1 MKYRL
6 YRYVSGLYGVVSG
19 SLIVVRRPERRRP
32 PEPPGGEVLLE
43 PPPEI
48 PETVSGGG
56 LTQLLTYLPMIAGAG
71 AMALMFT
78 GGNTNNPIMLVS
90 SGLFAV
96 SMIGMSL
103 GQMTRNAG
111 ERKNQ
116 LNGQRRDYYRYLEQ
130 VRKRVRTAAAQQH
143 KAMTWNHPDP
153 AALWSLVMTT
163 RLWERRP
170 RDDDFAQI
178 RIATSAQRLA
188 LPMIPPETKPIEDL
202 DPVTAG
208 ALRRFV
214 RTHATVPG
222 LPVALALH
230 SFARILIS
238 GDPAAARGLVRA
250 ALAQAAALH
259 SPEDLRISVCA
270 AGDRAREW
278 EPVKWLPHALH
289 PVEEDGAGP
298 VRLVTGDLGELDDLL
313 GFELKDR
320 PRFSKGLAPDAL
332 PYHVVVVDGGT
343 VPAGSQ
349 LALDVIEGVTVID
362 LSGSAP
368 QAPAQLTL
376 RLEVT
381 ADEVTRVAEDDLGK
395 ELRSL
400 LGRPDRLDPAAFAA
414 LARQLAPMRAATAGK
429 EDAQDVFATN
439 TTLTDL
445 LRIGDARRLSPTA
458 TWQPRPV
465 RNRLRVP
472 IGLGADGRPVE
483 LDIKEAAQGGMGPH
497 GLVVGATGS
506 GKSELLR
513 TLVLA
518 LAITHSSEALNFV
531 LVDFKG
537 GATFLGLDGLPHVS
551 AVITNLEDELPLV
564 DRMHDA
570 LHGEL
575 VRRQELLRAS
585 GNHGSLR
592 DYEQAREQGADL
604 RPLPTLFIVLDEFS
618 ELLSAKPEFIE
629 LFVMIGRLGR
639 SLGVHL
645 LLASQRLESGR
656 LRGLDTHLSYRIG
669 LRTFSAAESRA
680 VLGVA
685 EAYSLP
691 PEPGNAYLMFE
702 TTGMT
707 RFKAAYVSGPYQAV
721 SAQSPVASARSG
733 HRGKIVWYGPE
744 RVPLPPV
751 EAAPPVVEDKGRPD
765 SLLDIVVERLAG
777 HGAAA
782 HRIWLPPLKE
792 PSPIDR
798 LLPRIEA
805 TPEHG
810 LTAAGTGQDRPG
822 RLHAVAGI
830 VDSPFDQRRDPYW
843 LDLSG
848 AAGNVAIV
856 GAPQTGK
863 STLLRTLI
871 ASIAL
876 THTPKEA
883 QFYCLDFGGGTLSA
897 LAGLP
902 HVGGVASRLDTDAV
916 RRTIAEVKTLLERR
930 ERLFVERGIDTMATY
945 RRMVASGAYE
955 GDGWGDVFLV
965 VDGWSI
971 LRQEYE
977 QLEPDLADLV
987 TRGLG
992 FGIHVIGTANRW
1004 LEFRASVRDLLA
1016 TRLELRLGD
1025 AFDSEIDRKAAAN
1038 VPEGT
1043 PGRGLTKEGLHFLAA
1058 LPRIDGRSTVTD
1070 LSEGVA
1076 ALVGAAAA
1084 AWRGHPA
1091 PPVRL
1096 LPALLPAHTLPGVVA
1111 DDTRVP
1117 IGIDEAALAPV
1128 SLDFDAD
1135 PHFVVFGDTESGKSN
1150 LLRLIAHGIAARQT
1164 PMRARYV
1171 VIDYRRS
1178 LLDATDTEHRIGYAA
1193 SSTAAAT
1200 LLKGIQEVMQTRLPP
1215 PDLTSEQLR
1224 TRSWWTGQDLY
1235 VIVDDYDLVATSSNP
1250 LSLLGDLLPQARDI
1264 GLHVVLAR
1272 AMGGAGRSML
1282 DPVVRRLKELNSP
1295 AVLLSGPRDEG
1306 QLFGNVRPR
1315 TLPPGRGLYVDRRSG
1330 EKLIQTAYL
1339 A

>member
-1 MKYRL
+1 M
-6 YRYVSGLYGVVSG
+6 SG

-43 PPPEI
+43 SPPEI
-48 PETVSGGG
+48 PETVTGGG
-56 LTQLLTYLPMIAGAG
+56 MSQLLTYLPMIAGAG

-78 GGNTNNPIMLVS
+78 GGNTSNPIMLVS

-96 SMIGMSL
+96 SMVGMSV
-103 GQMTRNAG
+103 GQMMRNAG

-130 VRKRVRTAAAQQH
+130 VRKRVRNAAAQQY

-188 LPMIPPETKPIEDL
+188 LPMIPPETRPIEDL

-230 SFARILIS
+230 SFARIVVT
-238 GDPAAARGLVRA
+238 GEPGAARDLVRA

-289 PVEEDGAGP
+289 PTEEDGAGP
-298 VRLVTGDLGELDDLL
+298 VRLVVGDLGELDDLL

-320 PRFSKGLAPDAL
+320 SRFSKGLTPEAV

-362 LSGSAP
+362 VGGVTPPVPS
-368 QAPAQLTL
+368 QLTL
-376 RLEVT
+376 RLDVGEDAV
-381 ADEVTRVAEDDLGK
+381 VRVAEDELGK
-395 ELRSL
+395 EVRTT
-400 LGRPDRLDPAAFAA
+400 LGRPDRLRPPAFAA
-414 LARQLAPMRAATAGK
+414 LVRQLAPMRAASAGGN
-429 EDAQDVFATN
+429 EEERDVFATN

-445 LRIGDARRLSPTA
+445 LRIGDPRLLSPTT

-472 IGLGADGRPVE
+472 LGLGADGRPVE

-518 LAITHSSEALNFV
+518 LAITHSSETLNFV

-570 LHGEL
+570 LHGEM
-575 VRRQELLRAS
+575 VRRQELLRSA
-585 GNHGSLR
+585 GNYASLR
-592 DYEQAREQGADL
+592 DYEQAREQGANL

-618 ELLSAKPEFIE
+618 ELLTAKPEFIE

-685 EAYSLP
+685 DAYSLP

-707 RFKAAYVSGPYQAV
+707 RFKAAYVSGPYRAAVAQGQAAAPR
-721 SAQSPVASARSG
+721 SA
-733 HRGKIVWYGPE
+733 HRGKIVWYGPD
-744 RVPLPPV
+744 RVPMPPV
-751 EAAPPVVEDKGRPD
+751 AEAPPVVEDKSRQD
-765 SLLDIVVERLAG
+765 SLLDIVVSRLAG
-777 HGAAA
+777 KGTGA

-792 PSPIDR
+792 PSSLDR
-798 LLPRIEA
+798 LLPAIES
-805 TPEHG
+805 TPGHG
-810 LTAAGTGQDRPG
+810 LTAAGTGQERPG

-871 ASIAL
+871 ASLAL
-876 THTPKEA
+876 THTPKEV

-897 LAGLP
+897 LSGLP
-902 HVGGVASRLDTDAV
+902 HVGGVATRLDADAV
-916 RRTIAEVKTLLERR
+916 RRTVAEVKTLVERR
-930 ERLFVERGIDTMATY
+930 ERLFVERGIDSMATY

-965 VDGWSI
+965 VDGWST

-977 QLEPDLADLV
+977 LLEADLGDLV

-992 FGIHVIGTANRW
+992 FGVHVVGTANRW
-1004 LEFRASVRDLLA
+1004 LEFRAGVRDLLA

-1025 AFDSEIDRKAAAN
+1025 SFDSEIDRKAAAN
-1038 VPEGT
+1038 VPERA
-1043 PGRGLTKEGLHFLAA
+1043 PGRGLTRESLHFLAA
-1058 LPRIDGRSTVTD
+1058 LPRIDGRSTVDD
-1070 LSEGVA
+1070 LSDGVS
-1076 ALVGAAAA
+1076 ALVAAAAA
-1084 AWRGHPA
+1084 AWHDHPA

-1096 LPALLPAHTLPGVVA
+1096 LPALLPAHTLPAPPEGG
-1111 DDTRVP
+1111 TRVP

-1128 SLDFDAD
+1128 LLDFDAD

-1150 LLRLIAHGIAARQT
+1150 LLKVVAHGLATART
-1164 PMRARYV
+1164 PMEARFI

-1178 LLDATDTEHRIGYAA
+1178 LLDATDTEHRVGYAA
-1193 SSTAAAT
+1193 SSTAATT
-1200 LLKGIQEVMQTRLPP
+1200 LLKGVHEVLQDRLPP

-1235 VIVDDYDLVATSSNP
+1235 VIVDDYDLVATSANP
-1250 LSLLGDLLPQARDI
+1250 LTVLGDLLPQARDI

-1272 AMGGAGRSML
+1272 AMGGAGRGML
-1282 DPVVRRLKELNSP
+1282 DPVVRRLKEMNSP
-1295 AVLLSGPRDEG
+1295 AVMLSGPRDEG

-1315 TLPPGRGLYVDRRSG
+1315 QLPPGRGLYVDRRSG
-1330 EKLIQTAYL
+1330 EKLVQTAYL
-1339 A
+1339 EGPG

>member
-1 MKYRL
+1 MGP
-6 YRYVSGLYGVVSG
+6 V
-19 SLIVVRRPERRRP
+19 IVVRRPERRRP

-43 PPPEI
+43 SPPEI
-48 PETVSGGG
+48 PETVTGGG

-78 GGNTNNPIMLVS
+78 GGSTGNPIMLVS
-90 SGLFAV
+90 GGLFAI
-96 SMIGMSL
+96 SMVGMSV
-103 GQMTRNAG
+103 GQLMRNAG

-130 VRKRVRTAAAQQH
+130 VRKRVRQAAAQQH
-143 KAMTWNHPDP
+143 RAMTWNHPDP
-153 AALWSLVMTT
+153 TALWSLAMTT

-170 RDDDFAQI
+170 RDDDFAQV

-188 LPMIPPETKPIEDL
+188 LPMIPPETRPIEDL

-230 SFARILIS
+230 SFARIVLA
-238 GDPAAARGLVRA
+238 GDPVAARDLVRA
-250 ALAQAAALH
+250 ALAQAAVLH
-259 SPEDLRISVCA
+259 SPEELRISVCA
-270 AGDRAREW
+270 GRERAAEW

-289 PVEEDGAGP
+289 PTEEDGAGP
-298 VRLVTGDLGELDDLL
+298 VRLLVADLGELDELL

-320 PRFSKGLAPDAL
+320 PRFSKGLSDGAV
-332 PYHVVVVDGGT
+332 PYHVVILDGGT

-349 LALDVIEGVTVID
+349 LGLDVIEGVTVID
-362 LSGSAP
+362 LSGAIP
-368 QAPAQLTL
+368 QAPSQLML
-376 RLEVT
+376 RLEV
-381 ADEVTRVAEDDLGK
+381 APGELARVAEDELGK
-395 ELRSL
+395 EVRTV
-400 LGRPDRLDPAAFAA
+400 LGRPDRMAQPAFAA
-414 LARQLAPMRAATAGK
+414 LARQLAPMRPAAAGGG
-429 EDAQDVFATN
+429 EDQRDVFATS

-445 LRIGDARRLSPTA
+445 LRIGDARQLSPRL

-518 LAITHSSEALNFV
+518 LAITHSSEVLNFV

-537 GATFLGLDGLPHVS
+537 GATFLGLDALPHVS
-551 AVITNLEDELPLV
+551 AVITNLADELPLV

-575 VRRQELLRAS
+575 VRRQELLRAA
-585 GNHGSLR
+585 GNHASLR
-592 DYEQAREQGADL
+592 DYEQAREQGAGL
-604 RPLPTLFIVLDEFS
+604 EPLPTLFIVLDEFS

-645 LLASQRLESGR
+645 LLASQRLEAGR

-685 EAYSLP
+685 DAYSLP

-707 RFKAAYVSGPYQAV
+707 RFKAAYVSGPHL
-721 SAQSPVASARSG
+721 ARQPHAPAAPRG
-733 HRGKIVWYGPE
+733 HRGKIVWYGAE
-744 RVPLPPV
+744 RVPAPPAV
-751 EAAPPVVEDKGRPD
+751 EPPPVVEDRGRQD
-765 SLLDIVVERLAG
+765 TLLDIVVERLAG
-777 HGAAA
+777 QGPEA

-792 PSPIDR
+792 PASLDR

-805 TPEHG
+805 TPAHG
-810 LTAAGTGQDRPG
+810 LTAAGTAPERPG
-822 RLHAVAGI
+822 RLHAVAGV

-871 ASIAL
+871 ASLAL
-876 THTPKEA
+876 THTPKEV

-897 LAGLP
+897 LSGLP
-902 HVGGVASRLDTDAV
+902 HVGGVAVRLDADAV
-916 RRTIAEVKTLLERR
+916 RRTVAEVRGVLERR
-930 ERLFVERGIDTMATY
+930 ERLFVEQGIDSMAGY
-945 RRMVASGAYE
+945 RRLVASGGYE

-965 VDGWSI
+965 VDGWSV

-977 QLEPDLADLV
+977 QLEGDLGDLV

-992 FGIHVIGTANRW
+992 FGVHVIGTANRW
-1004 LEFRASVRDLLA
+1004 MEFRAGVRDLLG

-1025 AFDSEIDRKAAAN
+1025 PFDSEIDRRAAAN
-1038 VPEGT
+1038 VPERA
-1043 PGRGLTKEGLHFLAA
+1043 PGRGLTRESLHFLAA
-1058 LPRIDGRSTVTD
+1058 LPRIDGRQAVDD
-1070 LSEGVA
+1070 LADGVS
-1076 ALVGAAAA
+1076 ALVQAAKA
-1084 AWRGHPA
+1084 AWHDHPA

-1096 LPALLPAHTLPGVVA
+1096 LPALLPVHTLPPPPPDG
-1111 DDTRVP
+1111 TRVP

-1128 SLDFDAD
+1128 LLDFDAD

-1150 LLRLIAHGIAARQT
+1150 LLKVIARGLATGQARF
-1164 PMRARYV
+1164 V

-1178 LLDATDTEHRIGYAA
+1178 LLDATDTEHRVGYAA
-1193 SSTAAAT
+1193 SSAAAAT
-1200 LLKGIQEVMQTRLPP
+1200 LLKGVHEVMQERLPP

-1235 VIVDDYDLVATSSNP
+1235 VIVDDYDLVATSANP
-1250 LSLLGDLLPQARDI
+1250 LAVLGDLLPQARDI
-1264 GLHVVLAR
+1264 GLHLVLAR

-1295 AVLLSGPRDEG
+1295 AVMLSGPRDEG

-1315 TLPPGRGLYVDRRSG
+1315 PLPAGRGLYVDRRSG
-1330 EKLIQTAYL
+1330 ERLIQTAFSGT
-1339 A
+1339 

>member
-1 MKYRL
+1 M
-6 YRYVSGLYGVVSG
+6 SG

-32 PEPPGGEVLLE
+32 PEPPAGEVLLE

-48 PETVSGGG
+48 PETVTGGG

-78 GGNTNNPIMLVS
+78 GGSTGNPIMLVS
-90 SGLFAV
+90 SGLFAI
-96 SMIGMSL
+96 SMVGMGV
-103 GQMTRNAG
+103 GQLLRTAG

-130 VRKRVRTAAAQQH
+130 VRQRVRKAAEQQH
-143 KAMTWNHPDP
+143 RAMTWNHPDP
-153 AALWSLVMTT
+153 SALWSLVMTT
-163 RLWERRP
+163 RLWERGP
-170 RDDDFAQI
+170 RDDDFAQL

-188 LPMIPPETKPIEDL
+188 LPLIPPETRPIEDL
-202 DPVTAG
+202 DPMTAG

-230 SFARILIS
+230 SFARIVLS
-238 GDPAAARGLVRA
+238 GDPVVARDLVRA

-259 SPEDLRISVCA
+259 SPDDLRISVCA
-270 AGDRAREW
+270 GPGEAREW

-289 PVEEDGAGP
+289 PSEEDGAGP
-298 VRLVTGDLGELDDLL
+298 VRLVVGDLGELDRLL

-320 PRFSKGLAPDAL
+320 PRFTKGLSADAL
-332 PYHVVVVDGGT
+332 PYHVVVADGGA

-349 LALDVIEGVTVID
+349 LALDAIEGVTVID
-362 LSGSAP
+362 LGGAVP
-368 QAPAQLTL
+368 PAPAQLTL
-376 RLEVT
+376 RLEAGPEELVRIG
-381 ADEVTRVAEDDLGK
+381 ADELGK
-395 ELRSL
+395 EVRSG
-400 LGRPDRLDPAAFAA
+400 LGRPDRMAAPAFAA
-414 LARQLAPMRAATAGK
+414 LARQLAPMRTGAGGQ
-429 EDAQDVFATN
+429 EERQDVLATD

-445 LRIGDARRLSPTA
+445 LRLGDARRLSTA
-458 TWQPRPV
+458 VAWQPRPV

-518 LAITHSSEALNFV
+518 LAITHSSETLNFV

-537 GATFLGLDGLPHVS
+537 GATFLGLDSLPHVS

-570 LHGEL
+570 LHGEM
-575 VRRQELLRAS
+575 VRRQELLRSA
-585 GNHGSLR
+585 GNHASVR
-592 DYEQAREQGADL
+592 DYQQAREQGADL

-618 ELLSAKPEFIE
+618 ELLAAKPEFSE

-645 LLASQRLESGR
+645 LLASQRLETGR

-685 EAYSLP
+685 DAYSLP

-707 RFKAAYVSGPYQAV
+707 RFKAAYVSGPYQPAEARGPAV
-721 SAQSPVASARSG
+721 PARTG
-733 HRGKIVWYGPE
+733 HRGKIVWYGAE

-751 EAAPPVVEDKGRPD
+751 AVAPPVVPDHKGRQD

-777 HGAAA
+777 QGAPA

-792 PSPIDR
+792 PASLDQ
-798 LLPRIEA
+798 LLPPVQA

-810 LTAAGTGQDRPG
+810 LTAAGTSGDRPG

-871 ASIAL
+871 ASLAL
-876 THTPKEA
+876 THTPKEV
-883 QFYCLDFGGGTLSA
+883 QFYALDFGGGTLSA

-902 HVGGVASRLDTDAV
+902 HVGGVAARLDADAV
-916 RRTIAEVKTLLERR
+916 RRTVAEMKTLLERR
-930 ERLFVERGIDTMATY
+930 ERLFVERGIDSMATY

-965 VDGWSI
+965 VDGWAT

-977 QLEPDLADLV
+977 LLEAVVGDLV

-992 FGIHVIGTANRW
+992 FGVHVVGTANRW
-1004 LEFRASVRDLLA
+1004 LEFRAGVRELLA

-1038 VPEGT
+1038 VPERT
-1043 PGRGLTKEGLHFLAA
+1043 PGRGLTRESLHFLAA
-1058 LPRIDGRSTVTD
+1058 LPRIDGRCTVDD
-1070 LSEGVA
+1070 LADGVS
-1076 ALVGAAAA
+1076 ALVRDAAT
-1084 AWRGHPA
+1084 AWHGHPA

-1096 LPALLPAHTLPGVVA
+1096 LPALLPAHTLP
-1111 DDTRVP
+1111 VP
-1117 IGIDEAALAPV
+1117 PAEGPMRIPVGIDEAELAPV
-1128 SLDFDAD
+1128 LLDFDAD

-1150 LLRLIAHGIAARQT
+1150 LLKVIARGIATART
-1164 PMRARYV
+1164 PLGARFV

-1178 LLDATDTEHRIGYAA
+1178 LLDATDTEHRVGYAA
-1193 SSTAAAT
+1193 SSAAATT
-1200 LLKGIQEVMQTRLPP
+1200 LLKGVQEVLAERLPP

-1235 VIVDDYDLVATSSNP
+1235 VIVDDYDLVATSANP
-1250 LSLLGDLLPQARDI
+1250 LALLGDLLPQARDI
-1264 GLHVVLAR
+1264 GLHLVLAR

-1282 DPVVRRLKELNSP
+1282 DPVVRRLKEMNSP
-1295 AVLLSGPRDEG
+1295 AVLLSGPREEG

-1315 TLPPGRGLYVDRRSG
+1315 QLPAGRGLYVDRRSG

-1339 A
+1339 AS

>member
-1 MKYRL
+1 M
-6 YRYVSGLYGVVSG
+6 
-19 SLIVVRRPERRRP
+19 VRRPERRNA
-32 PEPPGGEVLLE
+32 PEPPSGEVLLE
-43 PPPEI
+43 SPPEI
-48 PETVSGGG
+48 PETVTGGG

-78 GGNTNNPIMLVS
+78 GGTANNPIMLVS
-90 SGLFAV
+90 SGLFAF
-96 SMIGMSL
+96 SMIGMTV
-103 GQMTRNAG
+103 GQMLRNTG
-111 ERKNQ
+111 ERKNR

-143 KAMTWNHPDP
+143 RVMTWNHPDP

-170 RDDDFAQI
+170 RDDDFAQV

-202 DPVTAG
+202 DPLTAG

-214 RTHATVPG
+214 RTHATVPA

-230 SFARILIS
+230 SFARIVLT
-238 GDPAAARGLVRA
+238 GDEVVARDLVRA

-259 SPEDLRISVCA
+259 APEDLRISVCV
-270 AGDRAREW
+270 GGERAREW
-278 EPVKWLPHALH
+278 EAVKWLPHALH
-289 PVEEDGAGP
+289 PAEEDGAGP
-298 VRLVTGDLGELDDLL
+298 VRLVVGDLGELDDLL

-320 PRFSKGLAPDAL
+320 PRFSKGLSPDAV
-332 PYHVVVVDGGT
+332 PYHVVVVDGGN
-343 VPAGSQ
+343 VPQGSQ

-362 LSGSAP
+362 LGGTVP
-368 QAPAQLTL
+368 PVPAQLIL
-376 RLEVT
+376 RLEVS
-381 ADEVTRVAEDDLGK
+381 AEALIRVAEDELGK
-395 ELRSL
+395 EVRSG
-400 LGRPDRLDPAAFAA
+400 LGRPDRMGQPAFAA
-414 LARQLAPMRAATAGK
+414 LARQLAPMRVSSGAGG
-429 EDAQDVFATN
+429 EEARDVFATN

-445 LRIGDARRLSPTA
+445 LRIGDARRLSPVA

-518 LAITHSSEALNFV
+518 LAITHSSETLNFV

-537 GATFLGLDGLPHVS
+537 GATFLGLDALPHVS
-551 AVITNLEDELPLV
+551 AVITNLQDELQLV

-570 LHGEL
+570 LHGEM
-575 VRRQELLRAS
+575 VRRQELLRAA
-585 GNHGSLR
+585 GNYASLR
-592 DYEQAREQGADL
+592 DYEQAREQGAQMK
-604 RPLPTLFIVLDEFS
+604 PLPTLFIVLDEFS
-618 ELLSAKPEFIE
+618 ELLTAKPEFIE

-645 LLASQRLESGR
+645 LLASQRLEAGR

-685 EAYSLP
+685 DAYSLP

-707 RFKAAYVSGPYQAV
+707 RFKAAYVSGPYQV
-721 SAQSPVASARSG
+721 STSRNQAAATRTG
-733 HRGKIVWYGPE
+733 HRGKIVWYGAE
-744 RVPLPPV
+744 RVPMPPAV
-751 EAAPPVVEDKGRPD
+751 QEPPVVEDKSSRD
-765 SLLDIVVERLAG
+765 SLLDIVVSRLAG
-777 HGAAA
+777 QGAAA
-782 HRIWLPPLKE
+782 HRIWLPPLEE
-792 PSPIDR
+792 PASLDQ
-798 LLPRIEA
+798 LLPPVQA

-810 LTAAGTGQDRPG
+810 LSAAGTAKERPG

-871 ASIAL
+871 TSLAL
-876 THTPKEA
+876 THTPREV
-883 QFYCLDFGGGTLSA
+883 QFYCLDFGGGTLSS
-897 LAGLP
+897 LSGLP
-902 HVGGVASRLDTDAV
+902 HVGGVATRLEAEAV
-916 RRTIAEVKTLLERR
+916 RRTVAEVKTLLERR
-930 ERLFVERGIDTMATY
+930 ERLFVERGIDSMATF

-955 GDGWGDVFLV
+955 GDGWGDVFLM

-977 QLEPDLADLV
+977 QLEADLADLV

-992 FGIHVIGTANRW
+992 YGVHVVGTANRW
-1004 LEFRASVRDLLA
+1004 LEFRAGVRDLLA
-1016 TRLELRLGD
+1016 TRLELKLGD

-1038 VPEGT
+1038 VPERA
-1043 PGRGLTKEGLHFLAA
+1043 PGRGITRESLHFLAA
-1058 LPRIDGRSTVTD
+1058 LPRIDGRSTVDDLTD
-1070 LSEGVA
+1070 GVA
-1076 ALVGAAAA
+1076 ALVEAAAS
-1084 AWRGHPA
+1084 AWHDHPA
-1091 PPVRL
+1091 PPVRR
-1096 LPALLPAHTLPGVVA
+1096 LPALLPAHTLPASVGEG
-1111 DDTRVP
+1111 TRVP
-1117 IGIDEAALAPV
+1117 IGIDEAALATV
-1128 SLDFDAD
+1128 LLDFDAD

-1150 LLRLIAHGIAARQT
+1150 LLQVIARGLAAART
-1164 PMRARYV
+1164 PLQARFI

-1178 LLDATDTEHRIGYAA
+1178 LLDATDGEHRIGYAA

-1200 LLKGIQEVMQTRLPP
+1200 LLKGVHEVMLERLPP

-1235 VIVDDYDLVATSSNP
+1235 VIVDDYDLVATSANP
-1250 LSLLGDLLPQARDI
+1250 LAVLGDLLPQARDI
-1264 GLHVVLAR
+1264 GLHLVLAR
-1272 AMGGAGRSML
+1272 AMGGAGRGML
-1282 DPVVRRLKELNSP
+1282 DPVVRRLKEMSSP
-1295 AVLLSGPRDEG
+1295 AVMLSGPRDEG

-1315 TLPPGRGLYVDRRSG
+1315 QLPPGRGLYVDRRSG
-1330 EKLIQTAYL
+1330 EKLIQTSYL
-1339 A
+1339 GL

>member
-1 MKYRL
+1 M
-6 YRYVSGLYGVVSG
+6 SG

-43 PPPEI
+43 SPPEI
-48 PETVSGGG
+48 PETVTGGG

-78 GGNTNNPIMLVS
+78 GGSASNPIMLVS

-96 SMIGMSL
+96 SMIGMSV
-103 GQMTRNAG
+103 GQIMRNAA
-111 ERKNQ
+111 ERRNQ
-116 LNGQRRDYYRYLEQ
+116 LNGLRRDYYRYLEQ
-130 VRKRVRTAAAQQH
+130 VRKRVRTAAAQQRR
-143 KAMTWNHPDP
+143 AMTWSHPDP
-153 AALWSLVMTT
+153 AALWSLVMTS

-170 RDDDFAQI
+170 RDDDFAQV

-188 LPMIPPETKPIEDL
+188 LPLIPPETRPVEDL
-202 DPVTAG
+202 DPLTAG

-230 SFARILIS
+230 SFARVVVS
-238 GDPAAARGLVRA
+238 GDPVAARDLVRA
-250 ALAQAAALH
+250 ALGQAAALH
-259 SPEDLRISVCA
+259 APDDLRISVCA
-270 AGDRAREW
+270 SRERTGEW

-289 PVEEDGAGP
+289 PSEEDGAGP

-320 PRFSKGLAPDAL
+320 PRFSKGMSADAV

-343 VPAGSQ
+343 VPSGSQ
-349 LALDVIEGVTVID
+349 LGLDVIEGVTVID
-362 LSGSAP
+362 LGGGVP

-381 ADEVTRVAEDDLGK
+381 ADEVVRVAEDELGK
-395 ELRSL
+395 EVRTP
-400 LGRPDRLDPAAFAA
+400 LGRPDRLAPPAFAA
-414 LARQLAPMRAATAGK
+414 LARQLAPMRTGTGGP
-429 EDAQDVFATN
+429 EEERDVFATN

-445 LRIGDARRLSPTA
+445 LRLGDARRLSTA
-458 TWQPRPV
+458 VTWQPRPV

-518 LAITHSSEALNFV
+518 LAITHSSETLNFV

-537 GATFLGLDGLPHVS
+537 GATFLGLDALPHVS

-575 VRRQELLRAS
+575 VRRQELLRAA
-585 GNHGSLR
+585 GNFASLR
-592 DYEQAREQGADL
+592 DYEQAREQGAEL
-604 RPLPTLFIVLDEFS
+604 SPLPTLFIVLDEFS
-618 ELLSAKPEFIE
+618 ELLSAKPEFVE

-645 LLASQRLESGR
+645 LLASQRLEAGR

-685 EAYSLP
+685 DAYSLP

-707 RFKAAYVSGPYQAV
+707 RFKAAYVSGPYQVA
-721 SAQSPVASARSG
+721 AQSPATAARSG

-751 EAAPPVVEDKGRPD
+751 ADTPPVAEDKGKQD
-765 SLLDIVVERLAG
+765 SLLDIVVSRLTG
-777 HGAAA
+777 KGPAA

-792 PSPIDR
+792 PASLDR

-805 TPEHG
+805 TPRHG
-810 LTAAGTGQDRPG
+810 LTAAGTAQDRPG

-871 ASIAL
+871 ASLAL
-876 THTPKEA
+876 THTPREV

-902 HVGGVASRLDTDAV
+902 HVGGVATRLDADAV
-916 RRTIAEVKTLLERR
+916 RRTVAEVRGVLERR
-930 ERLFVERGIDTMATY
+930 ERLFVERGIDSMATY

-965 VDGWSI
+965 VDGWAT

-977 QLEPDLADLV
+977 QLEPDLGDLV

-992 FGIHVIGTANRW
+992 FGVHVVGTANRW
-1004 LEFRASVRDLLA
+1004 LEFRAGVRDLLG

-1025 AFDSEIDRKAAAN
+1025 AFDSEIDRRAAAN
-1038 VPEGT
+1038 VPERA
-1043 PGRGLTKEGLHFLAA
+1043 PGRGLTREALHFLAA
-1058 LPRIDGRSTVTD
+1058 LPRIDGRGTVDD
-1070 LSEGVA
+1070 LADGVS
-1076 ALVGAAAA
+1076 ALVEAAAA
-1084 AWRGHPA
+1084 AWPEQGA

-1096 LPALLPAHTLPGVVA
+1096 LPALLPAHTLPVPPG
-1111 DDTRVP
+1111 DGTRVP

-1128 SLDFDAD
+1128 LLDFDTD

-1150 LLRLIAHGIAARQT
+1150 LLKVIARGIASART
-1164 PMRARYV
+1164 PLQARFI
-1171 VIDYRRS
+1171 VIDYRRT

-1193 SSTAAAT
+1193 SSAAAAT
-1200 LLKGIQEVMQTRLPP
+1200 LLKGVQEVLQDRLPP

-1235 VIVDDYDLVATSSNP
+1235 VIVDDYDLVATSANP
-1250 LSLLGDLLPQARDI
+1250 LSVLGELLPQARDI
-1264 GLHVVLAR
+1264 GLHLVLAR
-1272 AMGGAGRSML
+1272 AMGGAGRAML
-1282 DPVVRRLKELNSP
+1282 DPVVRRLKEMNTP

-1315 TLPPGRGLYVDRRSG
+1315 VLPAGRGVHVDRRAG

-1339 A
+1339 PS

>member
-1 MKYRL
+1 M
-6 YRYVSGLYGVVSG
+6 SG

-43 PPPEI
+43 SPPEI
-48 PETVSGGG
+48 PETVTGGG
-56 LTQLLTYLPMIAGAG
+56 LTQLLTYLPMLAGAG

-78 GGNTNNPIMLVS
+78 GGSTNNPIMLVS

-96 SMIGMSL
+96 SMIGMTV
-103 GQMTRNAG
+103 GQMMRGAG
-111 ERKNQ
+111 ERKSQ

-130 VRKRVRTAAAQQH
+130 VRKRVRAAAAQQH
-143 KAMTWNHPDP
+143 KVMTWSHPDP

-188 LPMIPPETKPIEDL
+188 LPLIPPETKPIEDL

-230 SFARILIS
+230 SFARIVIT

-250 ALAQAAALH
+250 LLAQAAALH

-270 AGDRAREW
+270 GAERAREW

-289 PVEEDGAGP
+289 PTEEDGAGP
-298 VRLVTGDLGELDDLL
+298 VRLVSGDLGELDDLL

-320 PRFSKGLAPDAL
+320 PRFSKGLSPDAL
-332 PYHVVVVDGGT
+332 PYHVVVMDGGT

-349 LALDVIEGVTVID
+349 LGLDVIEGVTVID
-362 LSGSAP
+362 VGGSTA
-368 QAPAQLTL
+368 QVPAQLTL
-376 RLEVT
+376 RLEVG
-381 ADEVTRVAEDDLGK
+381 ADEVVRVAEDELGK
-395 ELRSL
+395 EVRSG
-400 LGRPDRLDPAAFAA
+400 LGRPDRLDPPAFAA
-414 LARQLAPMRAATAGK
+414 LVRQLAPMRTGSGAGA
-429 EDAQDVFATN
+429 EEVRDVFATN
-439 TTLTDL
+439 TTLTEL
-445 LRIGDARRLSPTA
+445 LRIGDARRLAPA
-458 TWQPRPV
+458 QTWQPRPV

-513 TLVLA
+513 TLVLS
-518 LAITHSSEALNFV
+518 LAITHSSETLNFV

-537 GATFLGLDGLPHVS
+537 GATFLGLDTLPHVS

-575 VRRQELLRAS
+575 VRRQELLRAA
-585 GNHGSLR
+585 GNHASLR
-592 DYEQAREQGADL
+592 DYEQAREQGANL

-685 EAYSLP
+685 DAYSLP

-707 RFKAAYVSGPYQAV
+707 RFKAAYVSGPYQL
-721 SAQSPVASARSG
+721 ASAEGPAVTARAG

-744 RVPLPPV
+744 RVPMPPV
-751 EAAPPVVEDKGRPD
+751 EQAPPVVAEPGKQGKKD
-765 SLLDIVVERLAG
+765 SLLEIVVGRLAG
-777 HGAAA
+777 QGPAA

-792 PSPIDR
+792 AASLDQ
-798 LLPRIEA
+798 LLPPVEVS
-805 TPEHG
+805 PEHG
-810 LTAAGTGQDRPG
+810 LTAAGTAQDRPG

-871 ASIAL
+871 ASLAL
-876 THTPKEA
+876 THTPKEV
-883 QFYCLDFGGGTLSA
+883 QFYCLDFGGGTLSS
-897 LAGLP
+897 LTGLP
-902 HVGGVASRLDTDAV
+902 HVGGVANRLDADAV
-916 RRTIAEVKTLLERR
+916 RRTVAEVKTLLDRR
-930 ERLFVERGIDTMATY
+930 ERLFVERGIDSMATY
-945 RRMVASGAYE
+945 RRMVASGAFE
-955 GDGWGDVFLV
+955 GDGWGDVFIV
-965 VDGWSI
+965 VDGWAI

-977 QLEPDLADLV
+977 LLEPDLGDLV

-1004 LEFRASVRDLLA
+1004 MEFRAGVRDLLG

-1025 AFDSEIDRKAAAN
+1025 SFDSEIDRKAASN
-1038 VPEGT
+1038 VPERA
-1043 PGRGLTKEGLHFLAA
+1043 PGRGLTREALHFLAA
-1058 LPRIDGRSTVTD
+1058 LPRIDGRSTVDD
-1070 LSEGVA
+1070 LADGVA
-1076 ALVGAAAA
+1076 ALVEAAAA

-1096 LPALLPAHTLPGVVA
+1096 LPALLPAHTLPAPLQGG
-1111 DDTRVP
+1111 TRVP

-1128 SLDFDAD
+1128 LLDFDAD
-1135 PHFVVFGDTESGKSN
+1135 PHFVVFGDTESGKTN
-1150 LLRLIAHGIAARQT
+1150 LLRVLARGIAAGKT
-1164 PMRARYV
+1164 PLEARFI

-1193 SSTAAAT
+1193 SSAAAAE
-1200 LLKGIQEVMQTRLPP
+1200 LLKGVQEVMQTRLPP

-1235 VIVDDYDLVATSSNP
+1235 VIVDDYDLVATSANP
-1250 LSLLGDLLPQARDI
+1250 LSVLGELLPQARDI
-1264 GLHVVLAR
+1264 GLHLVLAR

-1282 DPVVRRLKELNSP
+1282 DPIVRRLKEMNSP
-1295 AVLLSGPRDEG
+1295 AVMLSGPRDEG

-1315 TLPPGRGLYVDRRSG
+1315 QLPPGRGLYVDRRSG
-1330 EKLIQTAYL
+1330 EKLVQTAYL
-1339 A
+1339 DPGL

>member
-1 MKYRL
+1 M
-6 YRYVSGLYGVVSG
+6 SG
-19 SLIVVRRPERRRP
+19 SLIVVRRAERRTP
-32 PEPPGGEVLLE
+32 PEPPSGEVLLE
-43 PPPEI
+43 SPPEI
-48 PETVSGGG
+48 PETVTGGG

-78 GGNTNNPIMLVS
+78 GGSAHNPIMLVS
-90 SGLFAV
+90 SGLFAI
-96 SMIGMSL
+96 SMIGMSV
-103 GQMTRNAG
+103 GQLMRTAG
-111 ERKNQ
+111 ERRNQ
-116 LNGQRRDYYRYLEQ
+116 LNGLRRDYYRYLEQ
-130 VRKRVRTAAAQQH
+130 VRKRVRTAAAQQRR
-143 KAMTWNHPDP
+143 AMTWNHPDP
-153 AALWSLVMTT
+153 ATLWSLVMTS

-170 RDDDFAQI
+170 RDDDFAQV

-188 LPMIPPETKPIEDL
+188 LPLIPPETRPIEDL
-202 DPVTAG
+202 DPLTAG

-214 RTHATVPG
+214 RTHAAVPG

-230 SFARILIS
+230 AFARITLS
-238 GDPAAARGLVRA
+238 GDPVAARDLVRA

-259 SPEDLRISVCA
+259 APDEMRISVCA
-270 AGDRAREW
+270 AGERAREW

-289 PVEEDGAGP
+289 PSEEDGAGP
-298 VRLVTGDLGELDDLL
+298 VRLVVGDLGELDELL

-320 PRFSKGLAPDAL
+320 PRFTKGLSPDAV
-332 PYHVVVVDGGT
+332 PYHVIVVDGGT
-343 VPAGSQ
+343 VPQGSQ

-362 LSGSAP
+362 LSGAVP
-368 QAPAQLTL
+368 QGPAQLTL

-381 ADEVTRVAEDDLGK
+381 GDELVRVAEDELGK
-395 ELRSL
+395 EVRSP
-400 LGRPDRLDPAAFAA
+400 LGRPDRLSQPAFAA
-414 LARQLAPMRAATAGK
+414 LARQLAPMRTGTGGPEEAR
-429 EDAQDVFATN
+429 DVFAAN

-445 LRIGDARRLSPTA
+445 LRLGDARRLSTA
-458 TWQPRPV
+458 VTWQPRPL

-518 LAITHSSEALNFV
+518 LAITHSSETLNFV

-537 GATFLGLDGLPHVS
+537 GATFLGLERLPHVS

-570 LHGEL
+570 LHGEM
-575 VRRQELLRAS
+575 VRRQELLRAA
-585 GNHGSLR
+585 GNFASLR

-685 EAYSLP
+685 DAYSLP

-707 RFKAAYVSGPYQAV
+707 RFKAAYVSGPYQPAT
-721 SAQSPVASARSG
+721 AQSPAATARSG

-744 RVPLPPV
+744 RVPLPP
-751 EAAPPVVEDKGRPD
+751 APETPPPAEEKGKQE
-765 SLLDIVVERLAG
+765 SLLDIVVSRLAG
-777 HGAAA
+777 QGPAA

-792 PSPIDR
+792 PATLDQ
-798 LLPRIEA
+798 LLPPIVA
-805 TPEHG
+805 TPSHG
-810 LTAAGTGQDRPG
+810 LTAAGTAQDRPG

-848 AAGNVAIV
+848 AAGNIAIV

-871 ASIAL
+871 ASLAL
-876 THTPKEA
+876 THTPKEV

-902 HVGGVASRLDTDAV
+902 HVGGVATRLDADAV
-916 RRTIAEVKTLLERR
+916 RRTVAEVRGVLERR
-930 ERLFVERGIDTMATY
+930 ERLFVERGIDSMATY
-945 RRMVASGAYE
+945 RRMVASGEYE

-965 VDGWSI
+965 VDGWAT

-977 QLEPDLADLV
+977 QLEPDLGDLV

-992 FGIHVIGTANRW
+992 FGVHVVGTANRW
-1004 LEFRASVRDLLA
+1004 LEFRAGVRDLLG

-1025 AFDSEIDRKAAAN
+1025 AFDSEIDRRAAAN
-1038 VPEGT
+1038 VPEGA
-1043 PGRGLTKEGLHFLAA
+1043 PGRGLTREALHFLAA
-1058 LPRIDGRSTVTD
+1058 LPRIDGRSTADD
-1070 LSEGVA
+1070 LADGVS
-1076 ALVGAAAA
+1076 ALVEAAAA
-1084 AWRGHPA
+1084 AWPEQGA

-1096 LPALLPAHTLPGVVA
+1096 LPSLLPAHTLPMPPGDGA
-1111 DDTRVP
+1111 RVP

-1128 SLDFDAD
+1128 LLDFDTD
-1135 PHFVVFGDTESGKSN
+1135 PHFVVFGDTETGKSN
-1150 LLRLIAHGIAARQT
+1150 LLKVIARGIAAART
-1164 PMRARYV
+1164 PLQARFV

-1178 LLDATDTEHRIGYAA
+1178 LLDATDTEHRVGYAA

-1200 LLKGIQEVMQTRLPP
+1200 LLKGVQEVLQERLPP
-1215 PDLTSEQLR
+1215 PDLTAEQLR

-1235 VIVDDYDLVATSSNP
+1235 VIVDDYDLVATSANP
-1250 LSLLGDLLPQARDI
+1250 LALLGDLLPQARDI
-1264 GLHVVLAR
+1264 GLHLVLGR
-1272 AMGGAGRSML
+1272 AMGGAGRAML
-1282 DPVVRRLKELNSP
+1282 DPVVRRLKEMNTP

-1315 TLPPGRGLYVDRRSG
+1315 TLPAGRGVYVDRRSG
-1330 EKLIQTAYL
+1330 EKLIQTAFL
-1339 A
+1339 QS

>member
-1 MKYRL
+1 MGP
-6 YRYVSGLYGVVSG
+6 V
-19 SLIVVRRPERRRP
+19 IVVRRPERRRP

-43 PPPEI
+43 SPPEI
-48 PETVSGGG
+48 PETVTGGG

-78 GGNTNNPIMLVS
+78 GGSTGNPIMLVS
-90 SGLFAV
+90 GGLFAI
-96 SMIGMSL
+96 SMVGMSV
-103 GQMTRNAG
+103 GQLMRNAG

-130 VRKRVRTAAAQQH
+130 VRKRVRQAAAQQH
-143 KAMTWNHPDP
+143 RAMTWNHPDP
-153 AALWSLVMTT
+153 TALWSLAMTT

-170 RDDDFAQI
+170 RDDDFAQV

-188 LPMIPPETKPIEDL
+188 LPMIPPETRPIEDL

-230 SFARILIS
+230 SFARIVLA
-238 GDPAAARGLVRA
+238 GDPVAARDLVRA
-250 ALAQAAALH
+250 ALAQAAVLH
-259 SPEDLRISVCA
+259 SPEELRISVCA
-270 AGDRAREW
+270 GRERAAEW

-289 PVEEDGAGP
+289 PTEEDGAGP
-298 VRLVTGDLGELDDLL
+298 VRLLVADLGELDELL

-320 PRFSKGLAPDAL
+320 PRFSKGLSDGAV
-332 PYHVVVVDGGT
+332 PYHVVVLDGGT

-349 LALDVIEGVTVID
+349 LGLDVIEGVTVIH
-362 LSGSAP
+362 LSGATP
-368 QAPAQLTL
+368 QAPSQLTL

-381 ADEVTRVAEDDLGK
+381 PGELARVAEDELGK
-395 ELRSL
+395 EVRTV
-400 LGRPDRLDPAAFAA
+400 LGRPDRMAQPAFAA
-414 LARQLAPMRAATAGK
+414 LARQLAPMRPATAGGG
-429 EDAQDVFATN
+429 EDQRDVFATN

-445 LRIGDARRLSPTA
+445 LRIGDARQLSPRL

-518 LAITHSSEALNFV
+518 LAITHSSEVLNFV

-537 GATFLGLDGLPHVS
+537 GATFLGLDALPHVS
-551 AVITNLEDELPLV
+551 AVITNLADELPLV

-575 VRRQELLRAS
+575 VRRQELLRAA
-585 GNHGSLR
+585 GNHASLR

-604 RPLPTLFIVLDEFS
+604 EPLPTLFIVLDEFS

-645 LLASQRLESGR
+645 LLASQRLEAGR

-685 EAYSLP
+685 DAYSLP

-707 RFKAAYVSGPYQAV
+707 RFKAAYVSGPHL
-721 SAQSPVASARSG
+721 ARQPHAPAAPRG
-733 HRGKIVWYGPE
+733 HRGKIVWYGAE
-744 RVPLPPV
+744 RVPAPP
-751 EAAPPVVEDKGRPD
+751 AAGPPPVVEDRGRQD
-765 SLLDIVVERLAG
+765 TLLDIVVERLAG
-777 HGAAA
+777 QGPEA

-792 PSPIDR
+792 PASLDR

-805 TPEHG
+805 TPAHG
-810 LTAAGTGQDRPG
+810 LTAAGTAPERPG
-822 RLHAVAGI
+822 RLHAVAGV

-871 ASIAL
+871 ASLAL
-876 THTPKEA
+876 THTPKEV

-897 LAGLP
+897 LSGLP
-902 HVGGVASRLDTDAV
+902 HVGGVAVRLDADAV
-916 RRTIAEVKTLLERR
+916 RRTVAEVRGVLERR
-930 ERLFVERGIDTMATY
+930 ERLFVEQGIDSMAGY
-945 RRMVASGAYE
+945 RRLVASGGYE

-965 VDGWSI
+965 VDGWSV

-977 QLEPDLADLV
+977 QLEGDLGDLV

-992 FGIHVIGTANRW
+992 FGVHVIGTANRW
-1004 LEFRASVRDLLA
+1004 MEFRAGVRDLLG

-1025 AFDSEIDRKAAAN
+1025 PFDSEIDRRAAAN
-1038 VPEGT
+1038 VPERA
-1043 PGRGLTKEGLHFLAA
+1043 PGRGLTRESLHFLAA
-1058 LPRIDGRSTVTD
+1058 LPRIDGRQAVDD
-1070 LSEGVA
+1070 LADGVS
-1076 ALVGAAAA
+1076 ALVQAAKA
-1084 AWRGHPA
+1084 AWHDHPA

-1096 LPALLPAHTLPGVVA
+1096 LPALLPAHTLPPPRRTARVCPSA
-1111 DDTRVP
+1111 STRP
-1117 IGIDEAALAPV
+1117 R
-1128 SLDFDAD
+1128 S
-1135 PHFVVFGDTESGKSN
+1135 
-1150 LLRLIAHGIAARQT
+1150 RLSCWTSTPTRTSWCSATPRAAR
-1164 PMRARYV
+1164 
-1171 VIDYRRS
+1171 
-1178 LLDATDTEHRIGYAA
+1178 ATC
-1193 SSTAAAT
+1193 
-1200 LLKGIQEVMQTRLPP
+1200 
-1215 PDLTSEQLR
+1215 
-1224 TRSWWTGQDLY
+1224 
-1235 VIVDDYDLVATSSNP
+1235 
-1250 LSLLGDLLPQARDI
+1250 
-1264 GLHVVLAR
+1264 
-1272 AMGGAGRSML
+1272 
-1282 DPVVRRLKELNSP
+1282 
-1295 AVLLSGPRDEG
+1295 
-1306 QLFGNVRPR
+1306 
-1315 TLPPGRGLYVDRRSG
+1315 
-1330 EKLIQTAYL
+1330 
-1339 A
+1339 

>member
-1 MKYRL
+1 MRL
-6 YRYVSGLYGVVSG
+6 VSG
-19 SLIVVRRPERRRP
+19 SLIVVRRPERREP
-32 PEPPGGEVLLE
+32 PESPAGEVLLE

-48 PETVSGGG
+48 PETVTGGG

-78 GGNTNNPIMLVS
+78 GGSTGNPIMLVS
-90 SGLFAV
+90 SGLFAI
-96 SMIGMSL
+96 SMAGMSV
-103 GQMTRNAG
+103 GQLMRTAG
-111 ERKNQ
+111 ERRNQ
-116 LNGQRRDYYRYLEQ
+116 LNGRRRDYYRYLEQ
-130 VRKRVRTAAAQQH
+130 VRKRVRAAAGQQRR
-143 KAMTWNHPDP
+143 AMTWNHPDP
-153 AALWSLVMTT
+153 SALWSLVMTT

-170 RDDDFAQI
+170 RDDDFVQV
-178 RIATSAQRLA
+178 RIATSAQRLS
-188 LPMIPPETKPIEDL
+188 LPLIPPETGPVEDV
-202 DPVTAG
+202 DPMTAG

-230 SFARILIS
+230 SFARIVLS
-238 GDPAAARGLVRA
+238 GDPVVARDLVRA

-259 SPEDLRISVCA
+259 SPDDLRISVCA
-270 AGDRAREW
+270 GPGAARDW

-289 PVEEDGAGP
+289 PSEEDGAGP
-298 VRLVTGDLGELDDLL
+298 VRLVVGDLGELDRLL

-320 PRFSKGLAPDAL
+320 PRFSKGLAADAV

-343 VPAGSQ
+343 VPAGSR
-349 LALDVIEGVTVID
+349 LAQDVIEGVTVID
-362 LSGSAP
+362 LSGATP
-368 QAPAQLTL
+368 PAPAPLTL
-376 RLEVT
+376 RLEAGPAELVRIG
-381 ADEVTRVAEDDLGK
+381 ADELGD
-395 ELRSL
+395 EVGTG
-400 LGRPDRLDPAAFAA
+400 LGRPDRMAAPAFAA
-414 LARQLAPMRAATAGK
+414 LARQLAPMRTGTGGG
-429 EDAQDVFATN
+429 EERQDVLATD

-445 LRIGDARRLSPTA
+445 LRIGDARRMSTA
-458 TWQPRPV
+458 VTWQPRPA
-465 RNRLRVP
+465 RHRLRVP

-518 LAITHSSEALNFV
+518 LAITHSSETLNFV

-537 GATFLGLDGLPHVS
+537 GATFLGLDALPHVS

-575 VRRQELLRAS
+575 VRRQELLRSA
-585 GNHGSLR
+585 GNHASVR
-592 DYEQAREQGADL
+592 DYEQAREQGAEL

-618 ELLSAKPEFIE
+618 ELLAAKPEFAE

-645 LLASQRLESGR
+645 LLASQRLEAGR

-685 EAYSLP
+685 DAYSLP

-707 RFKAAYVSGPYQAV
+707 RFKAAYVSGPYRPAEARGPAV
-721 SAQSPVASARSG
+721 TARTG
-733 HRGKIVWYGPE
+733 HRGKIVWYGAE

-751 EAAPPVVEDKGRPD
+751 AAAPPVVADPKGRQD
-765 SLLDIVVERLAG
+765 SLLDIVVKRLEG
-777 HGAAA
+777 QGAPA

-792 PSPIDR
+792 PASLDR
-798 LLPRIEA
+798 LLPPVEA
-805 TPEHG
+805 TPTHG
-810 LTAAGTGQDRPG
+810 LTAAGTSGERPG

-871 ASIAL
+871 ASLAL
-876 THTPKEA
+876 THTPEEV

-897 LAGLP
+897 LSGLP
-902 HVGGVASRLDTDAV
+902 HVGGVAARLDADAV
-916 RRTIAEVKTLLERR
+916 RRTVAEMRTLLERR
-930 ERLFVERGIDTMATY
+930 ERLFVERGIDSMAAY

-965 VDGWSI
+965 VDGWAT

-977 QLEPDLADLV
+977 LLEADVGDLV

-992 FGIHVIGTANRW
+992 FGIHVVGTANRW
-1004 LEFRASVRDLLA
+1004 LEFRAGVRELLA

-1038 VPEGT
+1038 VPERT
-1043 PGRGLTKEGLHFLAA
+1043 PGRGLTRESLHFLAA
-1058 LPRIDGRSTVTD
+1058 LPRIDGRRTLDD
-1070 LSEGVA
+1070 LADGVS
-1076 ALVGAAAA
+1076 ALVQAAAS
-1084 AWRGHPA
+1084 AWPGRPA

-1096 LPALLPAHTLPGVVA
+1096 LPALLPAHTLPAPPAEGPMRIPV
-1111 DDTRVP
+1111 
-1117 IGIDEAALAPV
+1117 GIDEAALAPV
-1128 SLDFDAD
+1128 LLDFDAD

-1150 LLRLIAHGIAARQT
+1150 LLKVIAHGIAAART
-1164 PMRARYV
+1164 PLRARFV

-1178 LLDATDTEHRIGYAA
+1178 LLDATDTEHRVGYAA
-1193 SSTAAAT
+1193 SSAAATT
-1200 LLKGIQEVMQTRLPP
+1200 LLKGVQEVLTERLPP

-1235 VIVDDYDLVATSSNP
+1235 VIVDDYDLVATSANP
-1250 LSLLGDLLPQARDI
+1250 LAVLGDLLPQARDI
-1264 GLHVVLAR
+1264 GLHLVLAR

-1282 DPVVRRLKELNSP
+1282 DPVVRRLKEMNSP
-1295 AVLLSGPRDEG
+1295 AVLLSGPREEG

-1315 TLPPGRGLYVDRRSG
+1315 QLPAGRGLHVNRRSG

-1339 A
+1339 AP

>member
-1 MKYRL
+1 M
-6 YRYVSGLYGVVSG
+6 SG

-32 PEPPGGEVLLE
+32 PEPPGGEILLE
-43 PPPEI
+43 SPPEI
-48 PETVSGGG
+48 PETVTGGG
-56 LTQLLTYLPMIAGAG
+56 MTQLLTYLPMIAGAG

-78 GGNTNNPIMLVS
+78 GGNTGNPLMLVS

-96 SMIGMSL
+96 SMVGMSV
-103 GQMTRNAG
+103 GQMMRNSG

-130 VRKRVRTAAAQQH
+130 VRKRVRGAAAQQH

-153 AALWSLVMTT
+153 SALWSLVMTS

-170 RDDDFAQI
+170 RDDDFAQV

-188 LPMIPPETKPIEDL
+188 LPMIPPESRPIEDL

-230 SFARILIS
+230 SFARIVIT

-270 AGDRAREW
+270 AGREW

-289 PVEEDGAGP
+289 PSEEDGAGP
-298 VRLVTGDLGELDDLL
+298 VRLVAGDLGELDDLL

-320 PRFSKGLAPDAL
+320 TRFSKGLSPDAL
-332 PYHVVVVDGGT
+332 PYHVVVVDGGA

-362 LSGSAP
+362 LSGSTPPAP
-368 QAPAQLTL
+368 SQFTL

-381 ADEVTRVAEDDLGK
+381 QDEVVRVAQDELGK
-395 ELRSL
+395 EVRSS
-400 LGRPDRLDPAAFAA
+400 LGRPDRIDAPAFAA
-414 LARQLAPMRAATAGK
+414 LVRQLAPMRASTGAGA
-429 EDAQDVFATN
+429 EEEQDVLAAN

-445 LRIGDARRLSPTA
+445 LRIGDARHIAPSV

-518 LAITHSSEALNFV
+518 LAVTHSSETLNFV

-537 GATFLGLDGLPHVS
+537 GATFLGLDTLPHVS

-585 GNHGSLR
+585 GNHASLR
-592 DYEQAREQGADL
+592 DYEQAREQGAEL

-618 ELLSAKPEFIE
+618 ELLTAKPEFIE

-685 EAYSLP
+685 DAYSLP

-707 RFKAAYVSGPYQAV
+707 RFKAAYVSGPYQADAV
-721 SAQSPVASARSG
+721 RGPAVTARPG
-733 HRGKIVWYGPE
+733 HQGKIVWYGPE

-751 EAAPPVVEDKGRPD
+751 VAQPPPVAEDKSKQD
-765 SLLDIVVERLAG
+765 SLLGIVVGRLAG
-777 HGAAA
+777 QGPEA

-792 PSPIDR
+792 PTSLDR
-798 LLPRIEA
+798 LLPPVVA

-810 LTAAGTGQDRPG
+810 LTAAGTAQERPG

-843 LDLSG
+843 LDLAG

-863 STLLRTLI
+863 SMLLRTLI
-871 ASIAL
+871 ASLAL
-876 THTPKEA
+876 THTPKET

-902 HVGGVASRLDTDAV
+902 HVGGVATRLDADAV
-916 RRTIAEVKTLLERR
+916 RRTVAEVKTLLERR
-930 ERLFVERGIDTMATY
+930 ERLFVERGIDSMATY
-945 RRMVASGAYE
+945 RRMVASGAFE

-965 VDGWSI
+965 VDGWSV

-977 QLEPDLADLV
+977 QLEPDVGDLI

-992 FGIHVIGTANRW
+992 YGIHVVGTANRW
-1004 LEFRASVRDLLA
+1004 LEFRAGVRDMLG

-1025 AFDSEIDRKAAAN
+1025 SFDSEINRKAAAN
-1038 VPEGT
+1038 VPERA
-1043 PGRGLTKEGLHFLAA
+1043 PGRGLTRDGLHFLAA
-1058 LPRIDGRSTVTD
+1058 LPRIDGRSSVDD
-1070 LSEGVA
+1070 LAGGVS
-1076 ALVGAAAA
+1076 ALVEAVAS
-1084 AWRGHPA
+1084 AWHGHPA

-1096 LPALLPAHTLPGVVA
+1096 LPALLPLHTLPAAQGGSG
-1111 DDTRVP
+1111 VP

-1128 SLDFDAD
+1128 SLDFEAD

-1150 LLRLIAHGIAARQT
+1150 LLRVIAHGIATAHT
-1164 PMRARYV
+1164 SMEARYI

-1193 SSTAAAT
+1193 SSTAAST
-1200 LLKGIQEVMQTRLPP
+1200 LLKGVHEVLQSRLPP
-1215 PDLTSEQLR
+1215 PDLTSEQLKN
-1224 TRSWWTGQDLY
+1224 RSWWQGQDLY
-1235 VIVDDYDLVATSSNP
+1235 IIVDDYDLVATATNP
-1250 LSLLGDLLPQARDI
+1250 LVVLGDLLPQARDI
-1264 GLHVVLAR
+1264 GLHLVLGR
-1272 AMGGAGRSML
+1272 AMGGAGRAML
-1282 DPVVRRLKELNSP
+1282 DPIVRRLKELNSP

-1306 QLFGNVRPR
+1306 QLFGNLRPR
-1315 TLPPGRGLYVDRRSG
+1315 QLPPGRGMYVDRRSG

-1339 A
+1339 HESD

>member
-1 MKYRL
+1 M
-6 YRYVSGLYGVVSG
+6 SG
-19 SLIVVRRPERRRP
+19 SQIVVRRPERRRP

-43 PPPEI
+43 SPPEI

-56 LTQLLTYLPMIAGAG
+56 LSQVLTYLPMIAGAG

-78 GGNTNNPIMLVS
+78 GGSASNPIMLVS

-96 SMIGMSL
+96 SMLGMSV
-103 GQMTRNAG
+103 GQIMRNAG

-143 KAMTWNHPDP
+143 RSMTWNHPDP
-153 AALWSLVMTT
+153 VALWSLVMTT

-170 RDDDFAQI
+170 RDDDFVQI

-188 LPMIPPETKPIEDL
+188 LPMIPPETRPIEDL
-202 DPVTAG
+202 DPMTAG

-230 SFARILIS
+230 SFARIVLT
-238 GDPAAARGLVRA
+238 GDPVVARDLVRA
-250 ALAQAAALH
+250 TLAQAAALH
-259 SPEDLRISVCA
+259 SPDDLRISVCVSGER
-270 AGDRAREW
+270 AGEW

-289 PVEEDGAGP
+289 PTEEDGAGP
-298 VRLVTGDLGELDDLL
+298 VRLVAGDLGELDDLL

-320 PRFSKGLAPDAL
+320 PRFSKGVSAEAV

-349 LALDVIEGVTVID
+349 LGLDVIEGVTVID
-362 LSGSAP
+362 LGGAIPPAP
-368 QAPAQLTL
+368 SQLTL
-376 RLEVT
+376 RLD
-381 ADEVTRVAEDDLGK
+381 AGPDELARVVEDELGK
-395 ELRSL
+395 EVRSG
-400 LGRPDRLDPAAFAA
+400 LGRPDRMALPAFAA
-414 LARQLAPMRAATAGK
+414 LARQLAPMRTGTAGQ
-429 EDAQDVFATN
+429 EEERDVFSTN

-445 LRIGDARRLSPTA
+445 LRLGDARRLSTRV

-518 LAITHSSEALNFV
+518 LAITHSSETLNFV

-537 GATFLGLDGLPHVS
+537 GATFLGLDTLPHVS

-570 LHGEL
+570 LHGEM
-575 VRRQELLRAS
+575 VRRQELLRSAGNYAS
-585 GNHGSLR
+585 VR
-592 DYEQAREQGADL
+592 DYEQAREQGTDL

-645 LLASQRLESGR
+645 LLASQRLEAGR

-685 EAYSLP
+685 DAYSLP

-707 RFKAAYVSGPYQAV
+707 RFKAAYVSGPYRA
-721 SAQSPVASARSG
+721 AQGPAPAARSG

-744 RVPLPPV
+744 RVPMPPAV
-751 EAAPPVVEDKGRPD
+751 EAPPVVEDKGRQD
-765 SLLDIVVERLAG
+765 SLLDIVVERLAEG
-777 HGAAA
+777 GTAA

-792 PSPIDR
+792 PAPLDQ
-798 LLPRIEA
+798 LLPRLEA
-805 TPEHG
+805 TPRHG
-810 LTAAGTGQDRPG
+810 LTAAGSSQDRPG

-871 ASIAL
+871 ASLTL
-876 THTPKEA
+876 THTPKEV

-897 LAGLP
+897 LSGLP
-902 HVGGVASRLDTDAV
+902 HVGGVAVRLDADAV
-916 RRTIAEVKTLLERR
+916 RRTVAEVKALLDRR
-930 ERLFVERGIDTMATY
+930 ERLFVERGIDSMATY

-977 QLEPDLADLV
+977 LLEPDIGDLV

-992 FGIHVIGTANRW
+992 FGIHVVGTANRW
-1004 LEFRASVRDLLA
+1004 LEFRAGVRDLLG

-1025 AFDSEIDRKAAAN
+1025 TFDSEIDRKAAAN
-1038 VPEGT
+1038 VPERA
-1043 PGRGLTKEGLHFLAA
+1043 PGRGLTRESLHFLAA
-1058 LPRIDGRSTVTD
+1058 LPRIDGRSTADDLTD
-1070 LSEGVA
+1070 GVS
-1076 ALVGAAAA
+1076 ALVEAVAA
-1084 AWRGHPA
+1084 AWHEHPA

-1096 LPALLPAHTLPGVVA
+1096 LPALLPAHTLPPG
-1111 DDTRVP
+1111 DGGRIP

-1128 SLDFDAD
+1128 LVDFGAD

-1150 LLRLIAHGIAARQT
+1150 LLKLLTRGIAAGPQQ
-1164 PMRARYV
+1164 ARFV

-1178 LLDATDTEHRIGYAA
+1178 LLDATDTEQRVGYAA
-1193 SSTAAAT
+1193 SSTAAMT
-1200 LLKGIQEVMQTRLPP
+1200 LLKGVHEVMQDRLPP

-1224 TRSWWTGQDLY
+1224 TRSWWNGHDLY
-1235 VIVDDYDLVATSSNP
+1235 VIVDDYDLVATSANP
-1250 LSLLGDLLPQARDI
+1250 LTVLGELLPQARDI
-1264 GLHVVLAR
+1264 GLHLVLAR

-1282 DPVVRRLKELNSP
+1282 DPVVRRLKEMNSP
-1295 AVLLSGPRDEG
+1295 AVMLSGPRDEG

-1315 TLPPGRGLYVDRRSG
+1315 QLPAGRGLYVDRRSG

-1339 A
+1339 GS

>member
-1 MKYRL
+1 M
-6 YRYVSGLYGVVSG
+6 SGNTV
-19 SLIVVRRPERRRP
+19 VVRRPERRRP
-32 PEPPGGEVLLE
+32 PEQPSGEVLLE

-48 PETVSGGG
+48 PETIPGGG
-56 LTQLLTYLPMIAGAG
+56 LTQVLTYLPMLAGAG

-78 GGNTNNPIMLVS
+78 GGGTGNPIMMVS
-90 SGLFAV
+90 SGLFAI
-96 SMIGMSL
+96 SMVGMTL
-103 GQMTRNAG
+103 GQMFRNTG
-111 ERKNQ
+111 ERKGRI
-116 LNGQRRDYYRYLEQ
+116 NGQRRDYYRYLEQ
-130 VRKRVRTAAAQQH
+130 VRKRVRRAAEQQR

-153 AALWSLVMTT
+153 VTLWSLVMTS

-170 RDDDFAQI
+170 RDDDFAQV

-188 LPMIPPETKPIEDL
+188 LPLIPPESKPIEDL
-202 DPVTAG
+202 DPMSAG

-230 SFARILIS
+230 SFARITLT
-238 GDPAAARGLVRA
+238 GDPDAARGLARA
-250 ALAQAAALH
+250 ALAQAVALH
-259 SPEDLRISVCA
+259 SPEDLRVSVCA
-270 AGDRAREW
+270 GQERAAEW
-278 EPVKWLPHALH
+278 EWVKWLPHAFH
-289 PVEEDGAGP
+289 PDEEDGAGP
-298 VRLVTGDLGELDDLL
+298 VRLVSRDLGELDNLL

-320 PRFSKGLAPDAL
+320 PRFSRGLSQDAL
-332 PYHVVVVDGGT
+332 PYHLVILDGGR
-343 VPAGSQ
+343 VPPGSQ
-349 LALDVIEGVTVID
+349 LATDAIEGVTVID
-362 LSGSAP
+362 LSGSAG
-368 QAPAQLTL
+368 QVPAQLSL
-376 RLEVT
+376 HLEVT
-381 ADEVTRVAEDDLGK
+381 PEEVVRVVEDEMGK
-395 ELRSL
+395 PVLTP
-400 LGRPDRLDPAAFAA
+400 LGRPDQLGLPAFAA
-414 LARQLAPMRAATAGK
+414 LARQLAPLRASVAGGG
-429 EDAQDVFATN
+429 EEQGDALSAN

-445 LRIGDARRLSPTA
+445 LRIGDARRLTPA
-458 TWQPRPV
+458 QTWQPRPV

-472 IGLGADGRPVE
+472 LGLGADGRPVE

-518 LAITHSSEALNFV
+518 MAITHSSEVLNFV

-537 GATFLGLDGLPHVS
+537 GATFLGLDTLPHVS

-575 VRRQELLRAS
+575 VRRQELLRAA
-585 GNHGSLR
+585 GNYASLR
-592 DYEQAREQGADL
+592 DYEHAREQGARL
-604 RPLPTLFIVLDEFS
+604 SPLPTLFIVLDEFS

-685 EAYSLP
+685 DAYSLP

-707 RFKAAYVSGPYQAV
+707 RFKAAYVSGPYQVPQRENRAAAV
-721 SAQSPVASARSG
+721 RQG
-733 HRGKIVWYGPE
+733 HRGKIVWYGTE
-744 RVPLPPV
+744 RVPLPPPPPA
-751 EAAPPVVEDKGRPD
+751 EPEPAPKDKEQQD
-765 SLLDIVVERLAG
+765 SLLNIVVDRLSG
-777 HGAAA
+777 KGPAA

-792 PSPIDR
+792 PASLDQ
-798 LLPRIEA
+798 LLPPVRTTA
-805 TPEHG
+805 THG
-810 LTAAGTGQDRPG
+810 LTAAGTDGQRPG
-822 RLHAVAGI
+822 RLHAVVGI

-848 AAGNVAIV
+848 AAGNAAIV
-856 GAPQTGK
+856 GSPQTGK

-876 THTPKEA
+876 THTPREA

-902 HVGGVASRLDTDAV
+902 HVGGVATRLDANRV
-916 RRTIAEVKTLLERR
+916 RRTVAEVTALLARR
-930 ERLFVERGIDTMATY
+930 ERLFVERGIDSIATY
-945 RRMVASGAYE
+945 RRQVAAGEYE
-955 GDGWGDVFLV
+955 GDGWGDVFVV
-965 VDGWSI
+965 VDGWATM
-971 LRQEYE
+971 RQEFE
-977 QLEPDLADLV
+977 TLEGPIGELV
-987 TRGLG
+987 SRGLG
-992 FGIHVIGTANRW
+992 FGIHVVGTANKW
-1004 LEFRASVRDLLA
+1004 SEFRSNVRDMFA

-1025 AFDSEIDRKAAAN
+1025 AFESEIDRKAAAN
-1038 VPEGT
+1038 VPEGA
-1043 PGRGLTKEGLHFLAA
+1043 PGRGLTREALHFLAA
-1058 LPRIDGRSTVTD
+1058 LPRADGRSTVDD
-1070 LSEGVA
+1070 LTEGVA
-1076 ALVGAAAA
+1076 ALVRAAAD
-1084 AWRGHPA
+1084 AWHEQPA

-1096 LPALLPAHTLPGVVA
+1096 LPDRFPVHTLPGPGESGP
-1111 DDTRVP
+1111 RIP

-1135 PHFVVFGDTESGKSN
+1135 AHFVVLGDTESGKTN
-1150 LLRLIAHGIAARQT
+1150 LLRVVTEGIVARFT
-1164 PMRARYV
+1164 PMEARIII
-1171 VIDYRRS
+1171 IDYRRS
-1178 LLDATDTEHRIGYAA
+1178 LLDTADNEHRIGYAA

-1200 LLKGIQEVMQTRLPP
+1200 VLKGVHQVMQTRLPP

-1235 VIVDDYDLVATSSNP
+1235 VVVDDYDLVATSSNP
-1250 LSLLGDLLPQARDI
+1250 LSVLGDLLPQARDI
-1264 GLHVVLAR
+1264 GLHLILAR
-1272 AMGGAGRSML
+1272 AMGGAGRSL
-1282 DPVVRRLKELNSP
+1282 IDPVVRRLKEMNSP
-1295 AVLLSGPRDEG
+1295 AVMLSGPREEG
-1306 QLFGNVRPR
+1306 ALFGNVRPQQ
-1315 TLPPGRGLYVDRRSG
+1315 LPPGRGIYVDRRSG
-1330 EKLIQTAYL
+1330 SRLIQTAYL
-1339 A
+1339 TPPGE

>member
-1 MKYRL
+1 MGP
-6 YRYVSGLYGVVSG
+6 V
-19 SLIVVRRPERRRP
+19 IVVRRPERRRP

-43 PPPEI
+43 SPPEI
-48 PETVSGGG
+48 PETVTGGG

-78 GGNTNNPIMLVS
+78 GGSTGNPIMLVS
-90 SGLFAV
+90 GGLFAI
-96 SMIGMSL
+96 SMVGMSV
-103 GQMTRNAG
+103 GQLMRNAG

-130 VRKRVRTAAAQQH
+130 VRKRVRQAAAQQH
-143 KAMTWNHPDP
+143 RAMTWNHPDP
-153 AALWSLVMTT
+153 TALWSLAMTT

-170 RDDDFAQI
+170 RDDDFAQV

-188 LPMIPPETKPIEDL
+188 LPMIPPETRPIEDL

-230 SFARILIS
+230 SFARIVLA
-238 GDPAAARGLVRA
+238 GDQVAARDLVRA
-250 ALAQAAALH
+250 ALAQAAVLH
-259 SPEDLRISVCA
+259 SPEELRISVCA
-270 AGDRAREW
+270 GRERAAEW

-289 PVEEDGAGP
+289 PTEEDGAGP
-298 VRLVTGDLGELDDLL
+298 VRLLVADLGELDELL

-320 PRFSKGLAPDAL
+320 PRFSKGLSDGAV
-332 PYHVVVVDGGT
+332 PYHVVVLDGGT

-349 LALDVIEGVTVID
+349 LGLDVIEGVTVID
-362 LSGSAP
+362 LSGATP
-368 QAPAQLTL
+368 QAPSQLTL
-376 RLEVT
+376 RLEV
-381 ADEVTRVAEDDLGK
+381 APGELARVAEDELGK
-395 ELRSL
+395 EVRTV
-400 LGRPDRLDPAAFAA
+400 LGRPDRMAQPAFAA
-414 LARQLAPMRAATAGK
+414 LARQLAPMRPATAGGG
-429 EDAQDVFATN
+429 EDQRDVFATN

-445 LRIGDARRLSPTA
+445 LRIGDARQLSPRL

-518 LAITHSSEALNFV
+518 LAITHSSEVLNFV

-537 GATFLGLDGLPHVS
+537 GATFLGLDALPHVS
-551 AVITNLEDELPLV
+551 AVITNLADELPLV

-575 VRRQELLRAS
+575 VRRQELLRAA
-585 GNHGSLR
+585 GNHASLR
-592 DYEQAREQGADL
+592 DYEQAREQGAGL
-604 RPLPTLFIVLDEFS
+604 EPLPTLFIVLDEFS

-645 LLASQRLESGR
+645 LLASQRLEAGR

-685 EAYSLP
+685 DAYSLP

-707 RFKAAYVSGPYQAV
+707 RFKAAYVSGPHL
-721 SAQSPVASARSG
+721 ARQPHAPAAPRG
-733 HRGKIVWYGPE
+733 HRGKIVWYGAE
-744 RVPLPPV
+744 RVP
-751 EAAPPVVEDKGRPD
+751 APPAVEPPPALEDRGRQD
-765 SLLDIVVERLAG
+765 TLLDIVVERLAG
-777 HGAAA
+777 QGPEA

-792 PSPIDR
+792 PASLDR

-805 TPEHG
+805 TPAHG
-810 LTAAGTGQDRPG
+810 LTAAGTAPERPG
-822 RLHAVAGI
+822 RLHAVAGV

-871 ASIAL
+871 ASLAL
-876 THTPKEA
+876 THTPKEV

-897 LAGLP
+897 LSGLP
-902 HVGGVASRLDTDAV
+902 HVGGVAVRLDADAV
-916 RRTIAEVKTLLERR
+916 RRTVAEVRGVLERR
-930 ERLFVERGIDTMATY
+930 ERLFVEQGIDSMAGY
-945 RRMVASGAYE
+945 RRLVASGGYE

-965 VDGWSI
+965 VDGWSV

-977 QLEPDLADLV
+977 QLEGDLGDLV

-992 FGIHVIGTANRW
+992 FGVHVIGTANRW
-1004 LEFRASVRDLLA
+1004 MEFRAGVRDLLG

-1025 AFDSEIDRKAAAN
+1025 PFDSEIDRRAAAN
-1038 VPEGT
+1038 VPERA
-1043 PGRGLTKEGLHFLAA
+1043 PGRGLTRESLHFLAA
-1058 LPRIDGRSTVTD
+1058 LPRIDGRQAVDD
-1070 LSEGVA
+1070 LADGVS
-1076 ALVGAAAA
+1076 ALVQAAKA
-1084 AWRGHPA
+1084 AWHDHPA

-1096 LPALLPAHTLPGVVA
+1096 LPALLPAHTLPPPPPDG
-1111 DDTRVP
+1111 TRVP

-1128 SLDFDAD
+1128 LLDFDAD

-1150 LLRLIAHGIAARQT
+1150 LLKVIARGLATGQARF
-1164 PMRARYV
+1164 V

-1178 LLDATDTEHRIGYAA
+1178 LLDATDTEHRVGYAA
-1193 SSTAAAT
+1193 SSAAAAT
-1200 LLKGIQEVMQTRLPP
+1200 LLKGVHEVMQERLPP

-1235 VIVDDYDLVATSSNP
+1235 VIVDDYDLVATSANP
-1250 LSLLGDLLPQARDI
+1250 LAVLGDLLPQARDI
-1264 GLHVVLAR
+1264 GLHLVLAR

-1295 AVLLSGPRDEG
+1295 AVMLSGPRDEG

-1315 TLPPGRGLYVDRRSG
+1315 PLPAGRGLYVDRRSG
-1330 EKLIQTAYL
+1330 ERLIQTAFSGT
-1339 A
+1339 

>member
-1 MKYRL
+1 M
-6 YRYVSGLYGVVSG
+6 SG
-19 SLIVVRRPERRRP
+19 SLIVVRRPERRTP

-48 PETVSGGG
+48 PETVTGGG

-71 AMALMFT
+71 AMALMVT
-78 GGNTNNPIMLVS
+78 GGGTSNPIMMVS

-96 SMIGMSL
+96 SMIGMTV
-103 GQMTRNAG
+103 GQMMRNAG

-116 LNGQRRDYYRYLEQ
+116 LNGRRRDYYRYLEQ
-130 VRKRVRTAAAQQH
+130 VRKRVRGAAAQQH
-143 KAMTWNHPDP
+143 RAMTWNHPDP
-153 AALWSLVMTT
+153 AALWSLVMTS

-202 DPVTAG
+202 DPMTAG

-230 SFARILIS
+230 SFARITIS
-238 GDPAAARGLVRA
+238 GDPDAGRDLVRA

-259 SPEDLRISVCA
+259 SPEELRISVCA
-270 AGDRAREW
+270 GGERAAEW

-289 PVEEDGAGP
+289 PTEEDGAGP
-298 VRLVTGDLGELDDLL
+298 VRLVVRDLGELDALL

-320 PRFSKGLAPDAL
+320 PRFSKGLALDAL

-362 LSGSAP
+362 LGGAAP

-376 RLEVT
+376 HLEVGP
-381 ADEVTRVAEDDLGK
+381 DEVVRVVEDELGK
-395 ELRSL
+395 ELRSG
-400 LGRPDRLDPAAFAA
+400 LGRPDRMARPAFAA
-414 LARQLAPMRAATAGK
+414 LVRQLAPMRSSSGGK
-429 EDAQDVFATN
+429 EEEQQDVFATN

-445 LRIGDARRLSPTA
+445 LRIGDARRLSPA
-458 TWQPRPV
+458 STWQPRPV

-518 LAITHSSEALNFV
+518 LAITHSSETLNFV

-537 GATFLGLDGLPHVS
+537 GATFLGLDALPHVS

-570 LHGEL
+570 LHGEM
-575 VRRQELLRAS
+575 VRRQELLRAA
-585 GNHGSLR
+585 GNHASLR

-618 ELLSAKPEFIE
+618 ELLTAKPEFVE

-645 LLASQRLESGR
+645 LLASQRLEAGR

-685 EAYSLP
+685 DAYSLP

-707 RFKAAYVSGPYQAV
+707 RFKAAYVSGPHRADAARIPTV
-721 SAQSPVASARSG
+721 SARSG

-751 EAAPPVVEDKGRPD
+751 AETPPPQDDAEKQGKQD
-765 SLLDIVVERLAG
+765 SLLDIVVGRLAG
-777 HGAAA
+777 QGPAA

-792 PSPIDR
+792 PASLDR
-798 LLPRIEA
+798 LLPPIQA
-805 TPEHG
+805 APGHG
-810 LTAAGTGQDRPG
+810 LTAAGTGQERPG

-848 AAGNVAIV
+848 AAGNVAVV

-871 ASIAL
+871 TSLAL
-876 THTPKEA
+876 THTPKEV

-897 LAGLP
+897 LSGLP
-902 HVGGVASRLDTDAV
+902 HVGGVATRLDADAV
-916 RRTIAEVKTLLERR
+916 RRTVAEMRTLLDRR
-930 ERLFVERGIDTMATY
+930 EQLFVERGIDSMATY

-965 VDGWSI
+965 VDGWAI
-971 LRQEYE
+971 VRQEYE

-992 FGIHVIGTANRW
+992 FGIHVAGTANRW
-1004 LEFRASVRDLLA
+1004 MEFRSSVRDLLG

-1025 AFDSEIDRKAAAN
+1025 TFDSEIDRKAAAN
-1038 VPEGT
+1038 VPERA
-1043 PGRGLTKEGLHFLAA
+1043 PGRGLTREALHFLAA
-1058 LPRIDGRSTVTD
+1058 LPRIDGRSTVDD
-1070 LSEGVA
+1070 LSDGVSG
-1076 ALVGAAAA
+1076 LVEAAAA
-1084 AWRGHPA
+1084 AWHDHPA

-1096 LPALLPAHTLPGVVA
+1096 LPSLLPAHTLPRGTGDPAA
-1111 DDTRVP
+1111 DGARVP

-1128 SLDFDAD
+1128 SLDFGAD
-1135 PHFVVFGDTESGKSN
+1135 PHFVVFGDTESGKTN
-1150 LLRLIAHGIAARQT
+1150 LLRLIAGGIASTHT
-1164 PMRARYV
+1164 PMQARFV
-1171 VIDYRRS
+1171 VIDYRRT

-1200 LLKGIQEVMQTRLPP
+1200 LLKGVQEVLQTRLPP

-1250 LSLLGDLLPQARDI
+1250 LTVLGDLLPQARDI

-1282 DPVVRRLKELNSP
+1282 DPVVRRLKEMNSP

-1315 TLPPGRGLYVDRRSG
+1315 KLPVGRGLYVDRRSG
-1330 EKLIQTAYL
+1330 ERLIQTAYL
-1339 A
+1339 G

>member
-1 MKYRL
+1 M
-6 YRYVSGLYGVVSG
+6 
-19 SLIVVRRPERRRP
+19 SLIVVGRPERRRP

-43 PPPEI
+43 SPPEI
-48 PETVSGGG
+48 PETVTGGG

-78 GGNTNNPIMLVS
+78 GGSTGNPIMLVS
-90 SGLFAV
+90 SGLFAI
-96 SMIGMSL
+96 SMVGMSV
-103 GQMTRNAG
+103 GQMMRNAG
-111 ERKNQ
+111 ERKNE
-116 LNGQRRDYYRYLEQ
+116 LNGRRRDYYRYLEQ
-130 VRKRVRTAAAQQH
+130 VRKRVRQAAAQQH
-143 KAMTWNHPDP
+143 CAMTWSHPDP
-153 AALWSLVMTT
+153 TALWSLVMTT

-170 RDDDFAQI
+170 RDDDFAQV

-188 LPMIPPETKPIEDL
+188 LPMIPPETRPVEDL
-202 DPVTAG
+202 DPMTAG

-230 SFARILIS
+230 SFARIVLT
-238 GDPAAARGLVRA
+238 GDPAAARDLVRA

-270 AGDRAREW
+270 GGERAAEW

-289 PVEEDGAGP
+289 PEEEDGAGP
-298 VRLVTGDLGELDDLL
+298 VRLITGDLGELDELL

-320 PRFSKGLAPDAL
+320 PRFSKGLSDVV

-349 LALDVIEGVTVID
+349 LGLDVIEGVTVID
-362 LSGSAP
+362 LSGATP

-381 ADEVTRVAEDDLGK
+381 PGELVRVAQDELGK
-395 ELRSL
+395 EVRTV
-400 LGRPDRLDPAAFAA
+400 LGRPDRMAPAAFAA
-414 LARQLAPMRAATAGK
+414 LARQLAPLRPPTAGGGA
-429 EDAQDVFATN
+429 ESQDVFATN

-445 LRIGDARRLSPTA
+445 LRLGDPRQLSPRL

-518 LAITHSSEALNFV
+518 LAITHSSEVLNFV

-537 GATFLGLDGLPHVS
+537 GATFLGLDALPHVS

-575 VRRQELLRAS
+575 VRRQELLRAA
-585 GNHGSLR
+585 GNYASLR
-592 DYEQAREQGADL
+592 DYEQAREQGAAL
-604 RPLPTLFIVLDEFS
+604 EPLPTLFIVLDEFS

-645 LLASQRLESGR
+645 LLASQRLEAGR

-685 EAYSLP
+685 DAYALP

-707 RFKAAYVSGPYQAV
+707 RFKAAYVSGPYRPRQQQHTPAAPK
-721 SAQSPVASARSG
+721 S
-733 HRGKIVWYGPE
+733 HRGKIVWYGAE
-744 RVPLPPV
+744 RVPAPPAV
-751 EAAPPVVEDKGRPD
+751 EAPPVADDPGRQD
-765 SLLDIVVERLAG
+765 TLLDIVVERLAG
-777 HGAAA
+777 QGPEA

-792 PSPIDR
+792 PASLDR

-805 TPEHG
+805 TPAHG
-810 LTAAGTGQDRPG
+810 LTAAGTAPERPG

-871 ASIAL
+871 ASLAL
-876 THTPKEA
+876 THTPKEV

-897 LAGLP
+897 LSGLP
-902 HVGGVASRLDTDAV
+902 HVGGVAARLDADAV
-916 RRTIAEVKTLLERR
+916 RRTVAEVRGVLERR
-930 ERLFVERGIDTMATY
+930 ERLFVERGIDSMATY

-965 VDGWSI
+965 VDGWSV

-977 QLEPDLADLV
+977 QLEGDLGDLV

-992 FGIHVIGTANRW
+992 FGVHVVGTANRW
-1004 LEFRASVRDLLA
+1004 MEFRTGVRDLLG

-1025 AFDSEIDRKAAAN
+1025 AFDSEIDRRAAAN
-1038 VPEGT
+1038 VPERA
-1043 PGRGLTKEGLHFLAA
+1043 PGRGLTRESLHFLAA
-1058 LPRIDGRSTVTD
+1058 LPRIDGRSTVDD
-1070 LSEGVA
+1070 LADGVA
-1076 ALVGAAAA
+1076 ALVEAARA
-1084 AWRGHPA
+1084 AWHDHPA

-1096 LPALLPAHTLPGVVA
+1096 LPALLPAHTLPAPPPDG
-1111 DDTRVP
+1111 TRVP

-1128 SLDFDAD
+1128 LLDFDAD

-1150 LLRLIAHGIAARQT
+1150 LLKVIARGIADGRTPAQARF
-1164 PMRARYV
+1164 V

-1178 LLDATDTEHRIGYAA
+1178 LLDATDTPHRIGYAA
-1193 SSTAAAT
+1193 SSTAATT
-1200 LLKGIQEVMQTRLPP
+1200 LLKGVHEVMQERLPP

-1235 VIVDDYDLVATSSNP
+1235 VIVDDYDLVATSANP
-1250 LSLLGDLLPQARDI
+1250 LAVLGDLLPQARDI
-1264 GLHVVLAR
+1264 GLHLVLAR
-1272 AMGGAGRSML
+1272 AMGGAGRSMM
-1282 DPVVRRLKELNSP
+1282 DPVVRRLKEMSTP
-1295 AVLLSGPRDEG
+1295 ALLLSGPRDEG

-1315 TLPPGRGLYVDRRSG
+1315 QLPPGRGIHVDRRSG
-1330 EKLIQTAYL
+1330 EKLVQTAF
-1339 A
+1339 AG